1 VVGLCLIGKKL
12 EICPIEIEK
21 CIWVIQPKLVFSIR
35 EGSGVRRTGIC
46 IEMICQQVINSPLR
60 WTKREEGIN

>member
-1 VVGLCLIGKKL
+1 
-12 EICPIEIEK
+12 
-21 CIWVIQPKLVFSIR
+21 LVFSIR